1 MDISLY
7 FRDKERERE
16 ERADVD
22 MIAETLLVLPYT
34 SRKEGGGEKQTG
46 RREYENKQTNKEDE
60 EEQKQDEKEN
70 MVLDVISRHFFTNL
84 TCS

>member
-22 MIAETLLVLPYT
+22 MIAETLLALYV
-34 SRKEGGGEKQTG
+34 EEGGGGGEKQTG

>member
-34 SRKEGGGEKQTG
+34 SRKEGGGERSRQAG
-46 RREYENKQTNKEDE
+46 RKRE
-60 EEQKQDEKEN
+60 EEILSHTETEREREAGRQEDKQKEERLSQRNSD
-70 MVLDVISRHFFTNL
+70 R
-84 TCS
+84 